1 MSRLE
6 QRNLVILVA
15 VIVGLLVGVGVLAN
29 YSGILQA
36 ESKQQEQARVGCTG
50 EGKVCASVDAKAC
63 GLSESC
69 CSAKTEGAVGC
80 CSAEKAAGC
89 CLECGDGCEDKAAVC
104 CKECGAGCEDKPAG
118 CCREKSTGCCGE
130 PKAGGCCAAEADG
143 TI

>member
-15 VIVGLLVGVGVLAN
+15 VIVGLLIGVGVLAN

-36 ESKQQEQARVGCTG
+36 ESKQQSQQKIGCTG
-50 EGKVCASVDAKAC
+50 EVKSCGSVYAKAC
-63 GLSESC
+63 VLSESC
-69 CSAKTEGAVGC
+69 CSAKTGEAVGC
-80 CSAEKAAGC
+80 CSAKKAAGC
-89 CLECGDGCEDKAAVC
+89 CQECSDCCKDKDACCCLECGEGCEDKAAN
-104 CKECGAGCEDKPAG
+104 

-143 TI
+143 AI